1 MRTSGHKLT
10 PPEAWFSD
18 WMLRRQQAHRTAP
31 LLRLE
36 QDYGP
41 EGIALG
47 AAAILLG
54 LTGAVVGWV
63 GLILLLASGGRGPM
77 LHPAYYVIVAGI
89 LIELPAIIRSVQ
101 GIYAGRRFRGDRPF
115 VK

>member
-10 PPEAWFSD
+10 PPEARFSS
-18 WMLRRQQAHRTAP
+18 WMLRRQRAHRTAP
-31 LLRLE
+31 ILRLE
-36 QDYGP
+36 QNYGP
-41 EGIALG
+41 EGIGFA

-63 GLILLLASGGRGPM
+63 GLILLFASGDRGPM
-77 LHPAYYVIVAGI
+77 LHPAYCVIVTGI
-89 LIELPAIIRSVQ
+89 LFELPAIIRSIQ
-101 GIYAGRRFRGDRPF
+101 GIYAGRRFRGNRPF